1 MFKSVLDVTIKI
13 PLNQEVRY
21 IPGILETLKYA
32 WIQYLSIFLP
42 MLYLYYMFIK
52 FIFKYKIVETTIISE
67 LHQKKF
73 MWLVIDIWA
82 IAKCVML

>member
-1 MFKSVLDVTIKI
+1 MYKTVVDVTVKI
-13 PLNQEVRY
+13 PFNQEVKY

-42 MLYLYYMFIK
+42 ALWVYWQFVK
-52 FIFKYKIVETTIISE
+52 FMFKYKIIETHIVSE

-73 MWLVIDIWA
+73 M
-82 IAKCVML
+82 